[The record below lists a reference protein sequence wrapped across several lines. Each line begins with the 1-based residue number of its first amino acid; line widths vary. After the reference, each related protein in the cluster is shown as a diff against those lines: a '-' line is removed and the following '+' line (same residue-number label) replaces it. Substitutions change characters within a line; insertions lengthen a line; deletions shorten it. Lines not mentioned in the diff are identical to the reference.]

1 MRNRIFLIGTLVILL
16 SLITQIER
24 TQAKARLF
32 INSFDRQID
41 LTDGK
46 TRKLN
51 IRNAGKNIAKK
62 AKYKISNK
70 KVCSIK
76 NGKVTEKKKELPKS
90 PLPTKVARKNLRLLL

>member
-76 NGKVTEKKKELPKS
+76 NGKVTASLPYIVHLKQS
-90 PLPTKVARKNLRLLL
+90 L